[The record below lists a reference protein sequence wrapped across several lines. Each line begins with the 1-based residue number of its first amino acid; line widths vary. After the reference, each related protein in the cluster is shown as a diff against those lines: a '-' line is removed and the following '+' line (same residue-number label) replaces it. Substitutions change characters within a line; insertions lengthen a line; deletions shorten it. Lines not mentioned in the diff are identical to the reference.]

1 MKDRDQHSQ
10 KEKKEMGGTEERR
23 KPRINILRDMKED
36 NLKNREQELLETKV
50 IVEILKPD
58 RRVGS

>member
-36 NLKNREQELLETKV
+36 NLKNREQELLETK
-50 IVEILKPD
+50 L
-58 RRVGS
+58 